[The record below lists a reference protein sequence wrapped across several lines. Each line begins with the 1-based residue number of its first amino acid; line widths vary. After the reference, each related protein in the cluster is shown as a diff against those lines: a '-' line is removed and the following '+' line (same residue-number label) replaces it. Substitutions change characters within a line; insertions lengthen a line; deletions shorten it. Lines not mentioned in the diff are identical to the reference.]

1 MQEVKVLA
9 KFESNK
15 LYIYFGRYIIVA
27 KKSFLEKLG
36 LVEPVESDGLDSP
49 VEVTNY
55 EEPSEKVGSTFD
67 LHHDFKEDVVD
78 EKSNQNELNQS
89 EIFEKLKELSQVEAE
104 NVVEAENDNY
114 QIEDKLN
121 VLIGAYEKNKLLSI
135 DEIYRSA
142 RLSSDMKKTIF
153 IVDVFLKALPENLPV
168 DIKRESVS
176 NILNVSSIKIEDLL
190 TDAYQRM
197 DALNTVLED
206 TVQTTDDVVERNYA
220 SIKELESR
228 IEDIKRVV
236 EQRRKFQEDQNTTIE
251 YEVQK
256 IINVVEFIKPKK

>member
-1 MQEVKVLA
+1 M
-9 KFESNK
+9 
-15 LYIYFGRYIIVA
+15 A
-27 KKSFLEKLG
+27 KKSLLEKLG
-36 LVEPVESDGLDSP
+36 LVEPVESDGLETP
-49 VEVTNY
+49 VKVTNY
-55 EEPSEKVGSTFD
+55 EEPSEEVGSTFE
-67 LHHDFKEDVVD
+67 LHDEFKEDIVD
-78 EKSNQNELNQS
+78 ENLNQNELNQS
-89 EIFEKLKELSQVEAE
+89 EIFEKLKELSKVDPK
-104 NVVEAENDNY
+104 NLVVEENDNN

-197 DALNTVLED
+197 DALNTVLEN
-206 TVQTTDDVVERNYA
+206 TVQTTDDVVERNDA
-220 SIKELESR
+220 SIRELESR

>member
-1 MQEVKVLA
+1 MT
-9 KFESNK
+9 
-15 LYIYFGRYIIVA
+15 
-27 KKSFLEKLG
+27 KKSLLEKLG
-36 LVEPVESDGLDSP
+36 LVEPIDSDGLEIP
-49 VEVTNY
+49 VEVANY
-55 EEPSEKVGSTFD
+55 DEASDDAESTFEIRD
-67 LHHDFKEDVVD
+67 EVNEVSQATVEEDNNQD
-78 EKSNQNELNQS
+78 ELKQS
-89 EIFEKLKELSQVEAE
+89 EIFAKLKELSQVEPESLAE
-104 NVVEAENDNY
+104 DNSENN

-135 DEIYRSA
+135 DEIYRNA

-168 DIKRESVS
+168 DIKRESVA

-197 DALNTVLED
+197 DALNTVLEN
-206 TVQTTDDVVERNYA
+206 TVQTTDDVVERNDA
-220 SIKELESR
+220 SIRELESR

-236 EQRRKFQEDQNTTIE
+236 EARRKFQEDQNTTIE

>member
-1 MQEVKVLA
+1 M
-9 KFESNK
+9 
-15 LYIYFGRYIIVA
+15 A
-27 KKSFLEKLG
+27 KKSLLEKLG
-36 LVEPVESDGLDSP
+36 LVEPVESDGLETP

-55 EEPSEKVGSTFD
+55 EETSEETENTFE
-67 LHHDFKEDVVD
+67 LHAELDEDVINED
-78 EKSNQNELNQS
+78 LNQNELDQS
-89 EIFEKLKELSQVEAE
+89 EIFEKLKELSQVEPE
-104 NVVEAENDNY
+104 SLIVEESDNN

-168 DIKRESVS
+168 DIKRESVA

-197 DALNTVLED
+197 DALNTVLEN
-206 TVQTTDDVVERNYA
+206 TVQTTDDVVERNDA
-220 SIKELESR
+220 SIRELESR

>member
-1 MQEVKVLA
+1 M
-9 KFESNK
+9 
-15 LYIYFGRYIIVA
+15 A

-36 LVEPVESDGLDSP
+36 LVEPIESDGLESPIEVNDYDEASEEFTDSKKSFDILD
-49 VEVTNY
+49 ETSEEETNK
-55 EEPSEKVGSTFD
+55 EKMS
-67 LHHDFKEDVVD
+67 EDVIN
-78 EKSNQNELNQS
+78 EK
-89 EIFEKLKELSQVEAE
+89 EIFEKLKDLSRVEPEEVKLE
-104 NVVEAENDNY
+104 NNENN

-135 DEIYRSA
+135 DEIYRNA
-142 RLSSDMKKTIF
+142 RLTSDMKKTIF
-153 IVDVFLKALPENLPV
+153 IVDVFLKALPENLPT

-176 NILNVSSIKIEDLL
+176 NILNVSSIKVDDLL

-197 DALNTVLED
+197 DALNTVLEN
-206 TVQTTDDVVERNYA
+206 TVQTTDDLIERNDA

-228 IEDIKRVV
+228 IEDIKKVV

>member
-1 MQEVKVLA
+1 M
-9 KFESNK
+9 
-15 LYIYFGRYIIVA
+15 A
-27 KKSFLEKLG
+27 KKSLLEKLG
-36 LVEPVESDGLDSP
+36 LVEPIESDGLESP

-55 EEPSEKVGSTFD
+55 EESSEILENQEYSQGHLIEND
-67 LHHDFKEDVVD
+67 DEDEID
-78 EKSNQNELNQS
+78 QNELNQS
-89 EIFEKLKELSQVEAE
+89 EIFAKLKELSRVEPE
-104 NVVEAENDNY
+104 NVDIENGENY
-114 QIEDKLN
+114 EIEDKLN

-135 DEIYRSA
+135 DEIYRNA

-197 DALNTVLED
+197 DALNTVLEN
-206 TVQTTDDVVERNYA
+206 TVQTTDDIIERNDA
-220 SIKELESR
+220 SIRELETR

-236 EQRRKFQEDQNTTIE
+236 EQRRKFQDDQNTTIE